1 MKEIY
6 LDNAAAAPI
15 DPEVQREVVRAMK
28 IYGNPSSY
36 NDSGREA
43 ARELSRV
50 RIKVARFLG
59 AHSNEIIF
67 TSSGTESNNLAI
79 QGTVRQLLVLKPHI
93 ITMQIEHPS
102 VLEPIKLLAREG
114 VEVSYLPVNKE
125 GFVDLKEFQNSL
137 RKETALVSIMYANN
151 EIGTIESINKIGK
164 IIKEFNKKLEID
176 KTRRVLF
183 HVDACQAAGY
193 LNMNVNNLQADLV
206 TFNGSKL
213 GGPRGIGV
221 LYIRHDVALTPCVL
235 GGGQERGMRAGTENL
250 SAILGLA
257 KAIELI
263 DTKESAR
270 VMKLRDYFIGKI
282 KKIDSEIRLNG
293 PTGKERLANN
303 INISIPGLDSENLLL
318 ELDKYGIH
326 AGSGSACTSHS
337 VEPSHVLK
345 AIGVNKKHLLGVL
358 RFSMGKQTT
367 KKDLDYVLRVLPKV
381 ISDLKKR
388 YENN

>member
-15 DPEVQREVVRAMK
+15 DPEVQREAVRAMK

>member
-6 LDNAAAAPI
+6 LDNAAATPI

-151 EIGTIESINKIGK
+151 EIGTIESINKIAK